1 MISKYSKNKTKS
13 FLQKKVFQRNKIKN
27 TSFSNRTIATNNK
40 KNYKKHQIK
49 IFSIKSKILEKEINK
64 SLKQYADFKSNVF
77 LKQHKEKEIH
87 KNDDD
92 YQIKKLN
99 RNLNYTNIVQL
110 NNIIENK
117 LNPLKNF
124 DLKSK
129 INELDNVNKNI
140 NKNRIGN
147 FLSNQI
153 LHNVKIKSR
162 VDSGLRRNNFLEI
175 SKKINNSKL
184 NLQKKNKF
192 MKRKANS
199 NIRYYYSLRMNKNI
213 RVENLKNYT
222 NILDNKK
229 DIIKF
234 NQSTSI
240 DKSINNKSYSKN
252 SSGFKR
258 LIRSKSDFGLNNDIL
273 HKLNVNK
280 YISDHKIFKRRN
292 MSSYNYRYKIN
303 EKNYTKNTS
312 ADESMN
318 YNSHFQSQISNFPFG
333 KKRKT
338 NSVNSK
344 RVNFKSNENRNK
356 SLLHDESKFI
366 TLIEKIYED
375 YTKIKSNTKKLKTKY
390 KEWGFSSP
398 KNIDI
403 WLNTKEDMLIFL
415 LKQKYLKN
423 INNFPKEKQPKLKS
437 KSVMEKIKSDFEY
450 YED

>member
-1 MISKYSKNKTKS
+1 
-13 FLQKKVFQRNKIKN
+13 
-27 TSFSNRTIATNNK
+27 
-40 KNYKKHQIK
+40 
-49 IFSIKSKILEKEINK
+49 
-64 SLKQYADFKSNVF
+64 
-77 LKQHKEKEIH
+77 
-87 KNDDD
+87 
-92 YQIKKLN
+92 
-99 RNLNYTNIVQL
+99 
-110 NNIIENK
+110 
-117 LNPLKNF
+117 
-124 DLKSK
+124 
-129 INELDNVNKNI
+129 
-140 NKNRIGN
+140 
-147 FLSNQI
+147 
-153 LHNVKIKSR
+153 
-162 VDSGLRRNNFLEI
+162 
-175 SKKINNSKL
+175 
-184 NLQKKNKF
+184 

>member
-13 FLQKKVFQRNKIKN
+13 FFQKKVFQRNKIKN
-27 TSFSNRTIATNNK
+27 TSFSNRTTATNDK

-184 NLQKKNKF
+184 NLEKKNKF

-199 NIRYYYSLRMNKNI
+199 NIRYY
-213 RVENLKNYT
+213 YT

-273 HKLNVNK
+273 QKLNVNK

-292 MSSYNYRYKIN
+292 MSSYNN
-303 EKNYTKNTS
+303 
-312 ADESMN
+312 
-318 YNSHFQSQISNFPFG
+318 
-333 KKRKT
+333 
-338 NSVNSK
+338 
-344 RVNFKSNENRNK
+344 
-356 SLLHDESKFI
+356 
-366 TLIEKIYED
+366 
-375 YTKIKSNTKKLKTKY
+375 
-390 KEWGFSSP
+390 
-398 KNIDI
+398 
-403 WLNTKEDMLIFL
+403 
-415 LKQKYLKN
+415 
-423 INNFPKEKQPKLKS
+423 
-437 KSVMEKIKSDFEY
+437 
-450 YED
+450 